1 MRVPEGEALYVFFKT
16 TCPTCE
22 LLWPYLD
29 RLRKR
34 VGSDLEIVGVSQDAP
49 RETAKF
55 SREAGAEVPIVYDP
69 PPWRASEAV
78 GLEADVVS
86 RGRGR
91 KNSAD
96 DPRVSE
102 GEARGARRFQR
113 STLPAGRESS
123 GNPAGLNR
131 A

>member
-1 MRVPEGEALYVFFKT
+1 MRVPEGETLYVFFKT

-78 GLEADVVS
+78 GLENVPTMFLVGDD
-86 RGRGR
+86 GRIRETILGFQ
-91 KNSAD
+91 KAKLEELAASN
-96 DPRVSE
+96 DPLFRPDEKVPE
-102 GEARGARRFQR
+102 IRPG
-113 STLPAGRESS
+113 
-123 GNPAGLNR
+123 
-131 A
+131 